1 MMKDEISP
9 DQKKQKPPWYLNKSS
24 AVIGFLVVG
33 PVAVLPIIWASQRMS
48 LGIKI
53 FWTAI
58 VVIFTLFFL
67 KVMID
72 QWNQLN
78 KSLEMMMQPL

>member
-1 MMKDEISP
+1 ME
-9 DQKKQKPPWYLNKSS
+9 KKTKVPWYLNKSS

-33 PVAVLPIIWASQRMS
+33 PVAVLPLIWANQRMRRRV
-48 LGIKI
+48 KI

-58 VVIFTLFFL
+58 VVILTLFFL

-72 QWNQLN
+72 QFNQLFSFALIN
-78 KSLEMMMQPL
+78 ERQ